1 MKLSDLEDHELTA
14 FIGLA
19 KQVIRA
25 DNVVSDD
32 EKSWLAATAEAIGA
46 DRWTWGIRAAQE
58 QFDNADDVRE
68 AARACVREEARE
80 AMHAALVG
88 LAGTDEYIIEE
99 AQILDWLA
107 REWDIGDHVPM
118 RKL

>member
-1 MKLSDLEDHELTA
+1 MKLSDLEDHELVA

-25 DNVVSDD
+25 DNTVSDD
-32 EKSWLAATAEAIGA
+32 EKDWLAATAQKVGA
-46 DRWTWGIRAAQE
+46 ERWTQGIRAAQD
-58 QFDNADDVRE
+58 QFDNADDVR
-68 AARACVREEARE
+68 AAALACEREEARE
-80 AMHAALVG
+80 AMHSALVG
-88 LAGTDEYIIEE
+88 LAGTDEYVLEE

-118 RKL
+118 RKF